1 MCRKGVL
8 VIFLLLG
15 SLFSFGQN
23 NKPKPAAKSSAY
35 IMHVVKFGET
45 LTKISQK
52 YGVSKTDILK
62 ANPSLT
68 PDNLN
73 PEQILRIPNIGNKK
87 TLTTSN
93 TTDSELKSKV
103 QVSQELVPKT
113 GKYHVVE
120 KGQTMYAISKMY
132 GVKVE
137 DIQKWN
143 NLTDFNV
150 KVGSLLL
157 VADPSL
163 KASPKTNTEI
173 KAIKDA
179 PENTLTPKKT
189 ENTVQKE
196 QLPKSLTPSQEDND
210 DTDIESAEK
219 PDIQAT
225 DNESQ
230 KELAKMFKDKASAG
244 NVQTTKGTGAPMT
257 TTLGAMENVYFAMH
271 KTLPIGTI
279 IKIKNLVNSKI
290 VYAKVIGKLP
300 ETDEN
305 KHVIVRYSLGVKKDL
320 QLQNGKCYLQV
331 EYPN

>member
-1 MCRKGVL
+1 MCRNGVL
-8 VIFLLLG
+8 IFYILFV

-23 NKPKPAAKSSAY
+23 TKPKPAAKSSAY

-87 TLTTSN
+87 IVTTSN
-93 TTDSELKSKV
+93 TTDSDLKPKA
-103 QVSQELVPKT
+103 QVIQGLVPKT

-143 NLTDFNV
+143 NLSDFNV
-150 KVGSLLL
+150 KVGSQLLL
-157 VADPSL
+157 VDPSFKPNP
-163 KASPKTNTEI
+163 KAFMEI
-173 KAIKDA
+173 PTVKDA
-179 PENTLTPKKT
+179 PENTLAPKKPQNTLINDQSPKVLTVNEELNT
-189 ENTVQKE
+189 ETV
-196 QLPKSLTPSQEDND
+196 
-210 DTDIESAEK
+210 EK
-219 PDIQAT
+219 PDIQAN

-230 KELAKMFKDKASAG
+230 KELAKMFKDKTAAG
-244 NVQTTKGTGAPMT
+244 NIQITKGTGAPMT

-320 QLQNGKCYLQV
+320 QLQNGKCYVQI
-331 EYPN
+331 EY